1 MPERNNFQKIPF
13 SKCNKNIKKE
23 GWDVMSIRTRIYIK
37 VSTDNQRNNDFSID
51 SQLRILKE
59 HCERY
64 YWCIL

>member
-1 MPERNNFQKIPF
+1 
-13 SKCNKNIKKE
+13 
-23 GWDVMSIRTRIYIK
+23 MSIRTRIYIK